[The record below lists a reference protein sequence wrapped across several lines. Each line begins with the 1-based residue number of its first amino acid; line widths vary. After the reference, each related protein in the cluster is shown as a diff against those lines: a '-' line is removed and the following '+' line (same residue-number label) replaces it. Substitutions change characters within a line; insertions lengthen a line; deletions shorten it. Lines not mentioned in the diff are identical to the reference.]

1 MICQTD
7 SASVDISLT
16 NFYNAECLS
25 FKHCFQIFCVHGGIP
40 LPTHGEG
47 MIAEINQLPV
57 GLRQPMDEELA
68 WELLWNDPL
77 R

>member
-1 MICQTD
+1 
-7 SASVDISLT
+7 
-16 NFYNAECLS
+16 
-25 FKHCFQIFCVHGGIP
+25 
-40 LPTHGEG
+40 

-77 R
+77 RFVLKLPGVLILV